1 MKTYLS
7 KETFEKAS
15 VVWLI
20 LSSGSVF
27 YSKINMFL
35 CVAIMVFLSAVFIL
49 RFHNGVIGRQNILT
63 AGLVLGYGL
72 LTCLANR
79 FRGFSLNDFLI
90 LAGELLFLATVTS
103 FITARR
109 FQEIFVT
116 TTYVMAAISLVCFA
130 FVLVFP
136 NVSLP
141 FEMSNSRVNWTGTF
155 YYTLGFYG
163 RRSFRNAGV
172 FGEGGVYQIFLNL
185 ALFYLLQSDAPIK
198 QKKRKGFVLILAI
211 LTTISSMGYIVMVFV
226 IMSLLVKNK
235 ESRKRYYLLCFLCIL
250 AIIVVDSSTGLLIEK
265 ILNKGGSFGSRYDDT
280 IVSIET
286 ANEKPLLGH
295 GMTCDITEAWEAH
308 VESPRRMTNPRYV
321 TLQRSSGI
329 GIALMRCGYP
339 FLGLYL
345 FAMYSYFKRSINR
358 GLIINLIGT
367 LILVLGLVNEPIQ
380 FTPIFLLSFFT
391 WRTADKEGEIRNV

>member
-7 KETFEKAS
+7 KETFEKAC

-20 LSSGSVF
+20 LSSGAVF

-35 CVAIMVFLSAVFIL
+35 CMAIMVLLSAVYIF
-49 RFHNGVIGRQNILT
+49 RFHNGVIGRQNTLV
-63 AGLVLGYGL
+63 AGVILGYAL

-90 LAGELLFLATVTS
+90 LVGELLFLATITS
-103 FITARR
+103 FITARQ
-109 FQEIFVT
+109 FQETFVST
-116 TTYVMAAISLVCFA
+116 MYVMAAISLVCFV
-130 FVLVFP
+130 FILVFP

-163 RRSFRNAGV
+163 GRSFRNAGV

-198 QKKRKGFVLILAI
+198 HKKRKGFVLILAI

-235 ESRKRYYLLCFLCIL
+235 VSRKRYYLLCFLCIL
-250 AIIVVDSSTGLLIEK
+250 AIIVVDSSTGLLTEK
-265 ILNKGGSFGSRYDDT
+265 ILNQGGSFGSRYDDT

-286 ANEKPLLGH
+286 ANEKPFLGY

-339 FLGLYL
+339 FLVIYL
-345 FAMYSYFKRSINR
+345 LAIYSYFKKSINQ
-358 GLIINLIGT
+358 GVIINLIGT

-380 FTPIFLLSFFT
+380 FTPVFLLSFFS
-391 WRTADKEGEIRNV
+391 WRTMDKEEKQNV